1 MLEPTTLSEKC
12 SNEKRKEDDDDKM
25 LRSEV
30 KWFPH
35 FLDQCKQSLS
45 YRDPQ
50 CMDHD
55 AMKRVAACTCYRQVW
70 SILNDYRETAFK
82 YEIWEYEHG
91 AKTKAKQMERAKKQ
105 S

>member
-1 MLEPTTLSEKC
+1 MLEPTTRSEKC
-12 SNEKRKEDDDDKM
+12 SNEKRKEDDDKM

-35 FLDQCKQSLS
+35 FLDQCKGSLS

-55 AMKRVAACTCYRQVW
+55 AMKRVVACTCYRQVW
-70 SILNDYRETAFK
+70 DIANDYRETAFK
-82 YEIWEYEHG
+82 YELWEYERR
-91 AKTKAKQMERAKKQ
+91 AKKKAKQIEQAEKQ
-105 S
+105 T

>member
-1 MLEPTTLSEKC
+1 MLEPITRSEKC
-12 SNEKRKEDDDDKM
+12 SNEKRKENEEDKM

-35 FLDQCKQSLS
+35 FLDQCKRSLS

-55 AMKRVAACTCYRQVW
+55 AMKRVVACTCYRQVW
-70 SILNDYRETAFK
+70 AIANEYRETAFK
-82 YEIWEYEHG
+82 YELWEYERR
-91 AKTKAKQMERAKKQ
+91 AKKKAKQIEQAETQ
-105 S
+105 A